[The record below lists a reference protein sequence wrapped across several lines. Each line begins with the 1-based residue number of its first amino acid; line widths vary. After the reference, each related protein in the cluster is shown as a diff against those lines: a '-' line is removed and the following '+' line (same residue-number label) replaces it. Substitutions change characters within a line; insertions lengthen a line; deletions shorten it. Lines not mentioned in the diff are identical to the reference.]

1 MQMNKKERLPR
12 DLWIVAIGMVLL
24 YTGLSFI
31 WPFNM
36 LYMTENLG
44 MSDTAAG
51 TALLVNSGIGI
62 IGSVIGGII
71 FDRVSGYVSLAI
83 GTGILVLTTGSLLLF
98 HGHPA
103 FIYNIWA
110 VSVAM
115 GMVFA
120 GLYTAAGLTHP
131 SGGRTGFNT
140 IYVAQNIGVAVGP
153 FLAGFLAKDG
163 LGNVYTG
170 SFAFALIYAL
180 FFFVY
185 FRKIDW
191 HSNKVTSETKH
202 KQKGTVR
209 GKATKIGLISFG
221 LLLLTYLFCQL
232 PHVQWQSNLST
243 YMTSQKGVTT
253 AQYGNLWSINGTLIL
268 IGQVLIIPLVAR
280 FKEKLSL
287 QIYIG
292 IGLFFC
298 SFLFAMQ
305 AESYGGFLL
314 GMILLTLGEM
324 FAWPA
329 IPTIA
334 YKLAPVGQAGLYQ
347 GLVNGTATAA
357 RMIAPIFGAVV
368 VANLGGITSLFIA
381 IFILLGLAIVS
392 LFLQQKTQKMMD
404 I

>member
-1 MQMNKKERLPR
+1 MSRKTKLPR

-36 LYMTENLG
+36 LYMTKNLG
-44 MSDTAAG
+44 MSVTDAG
-51 TALLVNSGIGI
+51 TVLLVNSGIGI

-83 GTGILVLTTGSLLLF
+83 GTVILIITTGSLFLF

-110 VSVAM
+110 ISIAM

-131 SGGRTGFNT
+131 DGGRTGFNT

-153 FLAGFLAKDG
+153 FLAGILAKDG

-170 SFAFALIYAL
+170 SFVFALIYGL
-180 FFFVY
+180 FFFIY

-191 HSNKVTSETKH
+191 YSDRVEVETKH
-202 KQKGTVR
+202 QQKGKAR
-209 GKATKIGLISFG
+209 EKATKLGLISFG
-221 LLLLTYLFCQL
+221 LLLLVYLFCQL
-232 PHVQWQSNLST
+232 PHVQWQSNLSV
-243 YMTSQKGVTT
+243 YMTAEKGVTV
-253 AQYGNLWSINGTLIL
+253 AEYGNLWSINGALIL
-268 IGQVLIIPLVAR
+268 VGQVVIIPVVSR
-280 FKEKLSL
+280 FKEKLSW

-305 AESYGGFLL
+305 ATNYAGFLL

-334 YKLAPVGQAGLYQ
+334 YDLAPMGQAGLYQ
-347 GLVNGTATAA
+347 GLVNGIATAA
-357 RMIAPIFGAVV
+357 RMLAPFLGALVVTSFGGMA
-368 VANLGGITSLFIA
+368 SLFICV
-381 IFILLGLAIVS
+381 FILLALAIV
-392 LFLQQKTQKMMD
+392 LLIMQQKTQKL
-404 I
+404 IGKE

>member
-1 MQMNKKERLPR
+1 MNKKERLPR

-83 GTGILVLTTGSLLLF
+83 GTGILVLTTGSLFLF

-185 FRKIDW
+185 FRKIDC

-298 SFLFAMQ
+298 SFLFATQ
-305 AESYGGFLL
+305 AESYGGDL
-314 GMILLTLGEM
+314 ID
-324 FAWPA
+324 P
-329 IPTIA
+329 
-334 YKLAPVGQAGLYQ
+334 
-347 GLVNGTATAA
+347 
-357 RMIAPIFGAVV
+357 
-368 VANLGGITSLFIA
+368 
-381 IFILLGLAIVS
+381 
-392 LFLQQKTQKMMD
+392 
-404 I
+404 

>member
-1 MQMNKKERLPR
+1 
-12 DLWIVAIGMVLL
+12 
-24 YTGLSFI
+24 
-31 WPFNM
+31 
-36 LYMTENLG
+36 
-44 MSDTAAG
+44 
-51 TALLVNSGIGI
+51 
-62 IGSVIGGII
+62 
-71 FDRVSGYVSLAI
+71 
-83 GTGILVLTTGSLLLF
+83 
-98 HGHPA
+98 
-103 FIYNIWA
+103 
-110 VSVAM
+110 
-115 GMVFA
+115 
-120 GLYTAAGLTHP
+120 
-131 SGGRTGFNT
+131 
-140 IYVAQNIGVAVGP
+140 
-153 FLAGFLAKDG
+153 
-163 LGNVYTG
+163 
-170 SFAFALIYAL
+170 
-180 FFFVY
+180 
-185 FRKIDW
+185 
-191 HSNKVTSETKH
+191 
-202 KQKGTVR
+202 
-209 GKATKIGLISFG
+209 
-221 LLLLTYLFCQL
+221 
-232 PHVQWQSNLST
+232 
-243 YMTSQKGVTT
+243 MTSQKGVTT

-298 SFLFAMQ
+298 SFLFATQ

-347 GLVNGTATAA
+347 GLVNGTATAR

>member
-1 MQMNKKERLPR
+1 MAFKSKLPK
-12 DLWIVAIGMVLL
+12 DLWIVAVGMVLL

-36 LYMTENLG
+36 IYMTQNLG

-51 TALLVNSGIGI
+51 QVLLVNSGIGI
-62 IGSVIGGII
+62 VGSIIGGII
-71 FDRVSGYVSLAI
+71 FDRLSGYISLAI
-83 GTGILVLTTGSLLLF
+83 GTGILVITTGSLFLF
-98 HGHPA
+98 HGSPA

-110 VSVAM
+110 ISIAM

-131 SGGRTGFNT
+131 TGGRTGFNT
-140 IYVAQNIGVAVGP
+140 IYVAQNVGVAVGP
-153 FLAGFLAKDG
+153 FLAGILAKKG
-163 LGNVYTG
+163 LENVYTG
-170 SFAFALIYAL
+170 SFVFAIIYAL
-180 FFFVY
+180 FFVCY

-191 HSNKVTSETKH
+191 KSEKVIGETKH
-202 KQKGTVR
+202 HTVDGKR
-209 GKATKIGLISFG
+209 EKATKIGLLSFS
-221 LLLLTYLFCQL
+221 LLLATYLFCQL

-243 YMTSQKGVTT
+243 YMTHVKGVSN
-253 AQYGNLWSINGTLIL
+253 AQYGNLWSINGSLIL
-268 IGQVLIIPLVAR
+268 LGQVVIIPLVAR

-292 IGLFFC
+292 IGLFAC
-298 SFLFAMQ
+298 SFLFAMN
-305 AESYGGFLL
+305 ATDYSGFLL

-334 YKLAPVGQAGLYQ
+334 YQLAPAGQAGLYQ

-357 RMIAPIFGAVV
+357 RMLAPILGAIVV
-368 VANLGGITSLFIA
+368 TSFGGITSLFIC
-381 IFILLGLAIVS
+381 IFVLLGLAVVS
-392 LFLQQKTQKMMD
+392 LVFQQRTQKRVK
-404 I
+404 

>member
-83 GTGILVLTTGSLLLF
+83 GTGILVLTTGSLFLF

-191 HSNKVTSETKH
+191 HSNKVT
-202 KQKGTVR
+202 
-209 GKATKIGLISFG
+209 
-221 LLLLTYLFCQL
+221 
-232 PHVQWQSNLST
+232 
-243 YMTSQKGVTT
+243 
-253 AQYGNLWSINGTLIL
+253 
-268 IGQVLIIPLVAR
+268 
-280 FKEKLSL
+280 
-287 QIYIG
+287 
-292 IGLFFC
+292 
-298 SFLFAMQ
+298 
-305 AESYGGFLL
+305 
-314 GMILLTLGEM
+314 
-324 FAWPA
+324 
-329 IPTIA
+329 
-334 YKLAPVGQAGLYQ
+334 
-347 GLVNGTATAA
+347 
-357 RMIAPIFGAVV
+357 
-368 VANLGGITSLFIA
+368 
-381 IFILLGLAIVS
+381 
-392 LFLQQKTQKMMD
+392 
-404 I
+404 